1 MFTFRA
7 STLVCASLLLLL
19 SVGHSQQMVVSS
31 GKPQAEPVTG
41 PHPYVYGGLEL
52 NSGGGYSPAA
62 GSTGVGV
69 DLEDSRFMALAEVS
83 VANAEKQDSG
93 NGYEVHAKSRL
104 FLRNR
109 GNWFYGGGAQWN
121 RLATS
126 TYSKQFIR
134 PAVGGGKDIFRESFS
149 MRAQLLYLLPGTDR
163 LNALQGPEFS
173 LWLPSPAS
181 ARHFFYRQT
190 VGIYEFHETSVPG
203 NPGTN
208 DRSVASF
215 SELTLMYRF

>member
-109 GNWFYGGGAQWN
+109 GNWFY
-121 RLATS
+121 
-126 TYSKQFIR
+126 
-134 PAVGGGKDIFRESFS
+134 
-149 MRAQLLYLLPGTDR
+149 
-163 LNALQGPEFS
+163 
-173 LWLPSPAS
+173 
-181 ARHFFYRQT
+181 
-190 VGIYEFHETSVPG
+190 
-203 NPGTN
+203 
-208 DRSVASF
+208 
-215 SELTLMYRF
+215 